1 MEAEGLEQLRGSEAK
16 GKLSCVIKLGNVG
29 SFVTAMMI
37 TRLTLL
43 SAALGKP
50 LEECKVDS
58 SKETTP
64 PA

>member
-1 MEAEGLEQLRGSEAK
+1 MGSW
-16 GKLSCVIKLGNVG
+16 VIKLGNGG
-29 SFVTAMMI
+29 SFVTAVMV
-37 TRLTLL
+37 TKLTLL

-58 SKETTP
+58 TKETAP